1 MNIRLTTDGIIS
13 GHSIKISI
21 KKFRDT
27 ASCPWTEPDVVAYQ
41 ITNTPTDTI
50 YSIEHFFNKKMPAKK
65 GALSVYGYPS
75 SAYTLP
81 GDIFEEQNSSH
92 ILLEKSVFYDN
103 YRYKACGGNYAVDKQ
118 DYIVQPKDTIT
129 ANLHGYS
136 GSPSFIFDIKKQ
148 QWLFIG
154 TFTNVVEFDKFLFVK
169 PKYSLAAIKNAIH

>member
-1 MNIRLTTDGIIS
+1 MRPKRYFKATVKRTAYPDVMNIRLTTDGIIS

-75 SAYTLP
+75 
-81 GDIFEEQNSSH
+81 
-92 ILLEKSVFYDN
+92 
-103 YRYKACGGNYAVDKQ
+103 
-118 DYIVQPKDTIT
+118 
-129 ANLHGYS
+129 
-136 GSPSFIFDIKKQ
+136 
-148 QWLFIG
+148 
-154 TFTNVVEFDKFLFVK
+154 
-169 PKYSLAAIKNAIH
+169 